1 MKTNKKTV
9 TKQQIKEI
17 KDAGFKIRTEQFRYL
32 YAPNYLFKESTPE
45 ERIEEL
51 MIAGVSSIKED
62 YKYDPGN
69 QEIYPKG
76 GSVCVNI
83 LDKNNVLIIQKKSF
97 CHLADNFNK
106 KKGFAKALGRAYS
119 YLKKAGM
126 LDKKQTEKR
135 EPNLNKDYS
144 KEIKEISKK
153 LSMFLGHDQNFI
165 MQYLLNSLDKVTK
178 GSQNKI

>member
-32 YAPNYLFKESTPE
+32 YNPTAFKYWTE
-45 ERIEEL
+45 EEKVSEL
-51 MIAGVSSIKED
+51 EYFGYQSIKD
-62 YKYDPGN
+62 RYKYDPGN

-76 GSVCVNI
+76 GMVRVNI
-83 LDKNNVLIIQKKSF
+83 VDKNNILIIKQESF
-97 CHLADNFNK
+97 CHLDDNFNK
-106 KKGFAKALGRAYS
+106 KKGFSKALGRAYS

-126 LDKKQTEKR
+126 LDKKQTKKR
-135 EPNLNKDYS
+135 ESNLNKDYS
-144 KEIKEISKK
+144 EEIKELSKK
-153 LSMFLGHDQNFI
+153 LSIFLGHDQNFI

-178 GSQNKI
+178 Q